1 MKEATYTVVV
11 RVSDVED
18 PTTLDNDITSA
29 IEDEGI
35 EVVSVELSPN

>member
-11 RVSDVED
+11 RVADVED
-18 PTTLDNDITSA
+18 PTILNDDIASA
-29 IEDEGI
+29 IEEEGI